1 MGPETETFLEF
12 LFLVLIYEFTNLS
25 YIQKYDTIIGSN
37 LNIIVCDIAVIL
49 MNRIWGLNM
58 GSRWDRYS
66 LHTELFYI

>member
-1 MGPETETFLEF
+1 MNLH
-12 LFLVLIYEFTNLS
+12 ICEFTYLS
-25 YIQKYDTIIGSN
+25 CVQKYDTIIGSN

-66 LHTELFYI
+66 LHTELFYIKNLDRETHKSN